1 MNKVV
6 SKINNNLEEIKKI
19 KNDFEYWSARDLMKV
34 LGYIDW
40 RKFEATIGKAKV
52 ACKESGQ
59 NVMGHF
65 VDADKKINTGKT
77 AQMVV
82 RDYLLTRYACYLIAQ
97 NGDSRKPEIARAQ
110 TYFATQTRRQ
120 EIVQESEKMVKRVEA
135 RERLKET
142 ERKIEGTVYKRGI
155 KQSRDFAE
163 FKDKHI
169 RGMYGGIG
177 IASLK
182 RKRKI
187 PKNRPLAD
195 FDSFLELKAKDFA
208 LAMTDHNIKE
218 KNLIGKPKL
227 VKEIYENSVATR
239 RTMLKRGILPEKIK
253 PEEDIEKIKN
263 KLQTK
268 NQLEDKG
275 GKQN

>member
-1 MNKVV
+1 MNIIVA
-6 SKINNNLEEIKKI
+6 KINKSLEEIRKT
-19 KNDFEYWSARDLMKV
+19 KNDIEYWSARDLMRV
-34 LGYIDW
+34 LGYQKW
-40 RKFEATIGKAKV
+40 QKFEKVINKAKIS
-52 ACKESGQ
+52 CETSNH
-59 NVMGHF
+59 NVTGHF
-65 VDADKKINTGKT
+65 IGTGK
-77 AQMVV
+77 MVHLGSGSS
-82 RDYLLTRYACYLIAQ
+82 REIGDYLLTRYACYLIAQ

-120 EIVQESEKMVKRVEA
+120 EINEEREKMVKRVEA

-169 RGMYGGIG
+169 RGLYGGMG
-177 IASLK
+177 IATLK
-182 RKRKI
+182 KKRKI
-187 PKNRPLAD
+187 PKNRALAD

-218 KNLIGKPKL
+218 KNLTGKPKL
-227 VKEIYENSVATR
+227 EKEVYENSVATR
-239 RTMLKRGILPEKIK
+239 RTMLKRGILPEKLR
-253 PEEDIEKIKN
+253 PEEDIQKIKN

-268 NQLEDKG
+268 AQLEDKG
-275 GKQN
+275 GK